1 MWASLWKQGGDSEGF
16 VIPDD
21 MPLAVVSRVYKRGRN
36 GTESSWVTSRSIQ
49 VRGDGHPTQDRGQK
63 ERFGICSTG
72 GRTHSDGVDK
82 REEGETPGFQR

>member
-1 MWASLWKQGGDSEGF
+1 MQGLGSYIKNRSQVWASLWKQGGDSEGF

-49 VRGDGHPTQDRGQK
+49 VRGDGHPTQGRGQK
-63 ERFGICSTG
+63 
-72 GRTHSDGVDK
+72 
-82 REEGETPGFQR
+82 GEVWHLQHWRQNPQ